1 MFLNDMVFLRVVSIE
16 LFGGHDYLYRLSG
29 RGMRLGLG
37 AKSSGATLFNFF
49 IRRRTRSQR
58 CMEEI
63 IYFLLLLTPPV
74 VPNCSFWLAATS
86 WSHLDSRQLDA
97 VARNFWSVKRHRCI
111 NSLASFDTLEKYSFG
126 KLKSHPRIL
135 VLVSSSESS
144 RKGDFPLCQE
154 TKK

>member
-1 MFLNDMVFLRVVSIE
+1 MFLNDMVFLRLVSIE
-16 LFGGHDYLYRLSG
+16 LFGGHVYLYRLSG

-74 VPNCSFWLAATS
+74 VPNCSFWLTATS
-86 WSHLDSRQLDA
+86 WSHLDSRQLVA
-97 VARNFWSVKRHRCI
+97 VARNFWSVKRHRVVFEGGRRHCM
-111 NSLASFDTLEKYSFG
+111 E
-126 KLKSHPRIL
+126 H
-135 VLVSSSESS
+135 VLVRS
-144 RKGDFPLCQE
+144 RQPELNKRLEGYGIAKLH
-154 TKK
+154 